1 MEFNI
6 IYEKNEFK
14 LGDIISIFKLPDDD
28 REIALFSVSDF
39 DGDESSLNVAY
50 IKTDSE
56 GYDYIEEIEDEKI
69 LKKAMDD
76 KFKVVD
82 ENNLEHDAEVI
93 TAFTYKN
100 KDYLVYSVDSDEEN
114 SNILVSRLVKD
125 SEGYDIIEDI
135 EDNDE
140 RQEVQNAVKEILSSI
155 E

>member
-1 MEFNI
+1 
-6 IYEKNEFK
+6 
-14 LGDIISIFKLPDDD
+14 
-28 REIALFSVSDF
+28 
-39 DGDESSLNVAY
+39 
-50 IKTDSE
+50 
-56 GYDYIEEIEDEKI
+56 
-69 LKKAMDD
+69 MDD

-82 ENNLEHDAEVI
+82 ENNLEHDAEAI

-125 SEGYDIIEDI
+125 SKGYDIIEDI

>member
-1 MEFNI
+1 
-6 IYEKNEFK
+6 
-14 LGDIISIFKLPDDD
+14 
-28 REIALFSVSDF
+28 
-39 DGDESSLNVAY
+39 
-50 IKTDSE
+50 
-56 GYDYIEEIEDEKI
+56 
-69 LKKAMDD
+69 MDD

-82 ENNLEHDAEVI
+82 ENNLKHDAEVI

>member
-1 MEFNI
+1 
-6 IYEKNEFK
+6 
-14 LGDIISIFKLPDDD
+14 
-28 REIALFSVSDF
+28 
-39 DGDESSLNVAY
+39 
-50 IKTDSE
+50 
-56 GYDYIEEIEDEKI
+56 
-69 LKKAMDD
+69 MDD

-135 EDNDE
+135 QDNDE